1 MSAER
6 DAERQVRF
14 ARLEQQL
21 AEVRTLLDAELASL
35 MERAELL
42 AQLLKAERLA
52 REELN
57 RLPYI
62 APPAHD

>member
-1 MSAER
+1 MSRAHAER
-6 DAERQVRF
+6 KARF
-14 ARLEQQL
+14 DRLEQQL

-62 APPAHD
+62 APSAHD